1 MELGILCSGGLG
13 YSTLVQLVE
22 KYPIN
27 FVFTDSKS
35 ISIIDFCRNKSIP
48 IFIGNPRKGK
58 AKKFIDEN
66 TCNVLI
72 SINYLFIIEQDVIEM
87 GTDLTFNIHGS
98 LLPKYR
104 GRTPHVWAIIND
116 EKQTGITA
124 HVIDEGCDTGSII
137 DQVIIPIDMKDTG
150 NDVLVKY
157 HNHYV
162 PLIEKVITK
171 YKEGTLT
178 FKSQKEEE
186 ATYFGKRT
194 PLDGRINWNW
204 QRKRIFNWV
213 RAQAS
218 PYPGAFTFYHDE
230 KLIIDEVGFSNYGF
244 DYSMENGKILSID
257 PLFVKTPNGVLEVKL
272 MRGSIKLKKGD
283 LLI

>member
-1 MELGILCSGGLG
+1 MKLGILCSGGLG
-13 YSTLVQLVE
+13 YSTLVKLVD
-22 KYPIN
+22 KYPVN

-35 ISIIDFCRNKSIP
+35 ISIIELCRNNSIP
-48 IFIGNPRKGK
+48 VFIGNPRKGK
-58 AKKFIDEN
+58 AKKFIKEN

-72 SINYLFIIEQDVIEM
+72 SINYLFIIEQDVINM

-137 DQVIIPIDMKDTG
+137 EQVVIPIDIKDTG

-157 HNHYV
+157 HKHYV
-162 PLIEKVITK
+162 PLIEKVIAK
-171 YKEGTLT
+171 YKEGTIT
-178 FKSQKEEE
+178 FKSQKEDE

-194 PLDGRINWNW
+194 PSDGQINWNW

-213 RAQAS
+213 RAQAN
-218 PYPGAFTFYHDE
+218 PYPGAYTFYGDMR
-230 KLIIDEVGFSNYGF
+230 LTIDEVSLSNYGF
-244 DYSMENGKILSID
+244 DYSMENGRILSTT
-257 PLFVKTPNGVLEVKL
+257 PLLVKTPNGVLEVIS
-272 MRGSIKLKKGD
+272 MRGNIKLKKGA

>member
-1 MELGILCSGGLG
+1 MELGVLCSGGLG
-13 YSTLVQLVE
+13 YSTLVQLVD

-35 ISIIDFCRNKSIP
+35 ISIIDLCRNKSIP
-48 IFIGNPRKGK
+48 VFIGNPRKGK
-58 AKKFIDEN
+58 AKKIIEEN

-72 SINYLFIIEQDVIEM
+72 SINYLFIIEEDVINM
-87 GTDLTFNIHGS
+87 GSDLTFNIHGS

-124 HVIDEGCDTGSII
+124 HVIDEGCDTGNII
-137 DQVIIPIDMKDTG
+137 EQVVIPIDIKDTG

-157 HNHYV
+157 HNHYF

-194 PLDGRINWNW
+194 HLDGRINWNW

-218 PYPGAFTFYHDE
+218 PYPGAFTFYQDE
-230 KLIIDEVGFSNYGF
+230 KLIIDEVSFSNYGF
-244 DYSMENGKILSID
+244 NYSMENGQILSVE
-257 PLFVKTPNGVLEVKL
+257 PLLIKTPNGVLKVKS
-272 MRGSIKLKKGD
+272 MRENIKLKKGA